1 MNFNKFYLLTFVT
14 VLLLITGCKT
24 KKTDDE
30 TIIPVN
36 TLYETGVNFLQQKKY
51 DKAATEF
58 EKIFFQ
64 HPGSS
69 LTPQAELMQAY
80 SLYLEGQYDQAI
92 DVLDIFIKLHPRHED
107 IAYAYYLK
115 AISNYTQISDVKLD
129 QSRTRYAKED
139 FEEVITRFPATKYAI
154 DSALKIDLVND
165 RLAGGEMM
173 VGRYYLKKRNPI
185 AAMSRFQTVID
196 LYDTTSHAEEAL
208 YRLVE
213 ANVML
218 GLTDE
223 AQKYAATLGHNYP
236 SGEWYKKAYI
246 LLK

>member
-1 MNFNKFYLLTFVT
+1 MNFNKFYLLIFVA
-14 VLLLITGCKT
+14 VSLLVTGCKT
-24 KKTDDE
+24 TKTDDE
-30 TIIPVN
+30 QIVPVD
-36 TLYETGVNFLQQKKY
+36 TLYQSGINFLQQNKY
-51 DKAATEF
+51 SKAAAEF

-64 HPGSS
+64 HPGSP

-80 SLYLEGQYDQAI
+80 SLYLEGEYDHAI

-115 AISNYTQISDVKLD
+115 SLSNYVQISDVKLD

-139 FEEVITRFPATKYAI
+139 FEEVITRFPATKYAV
-154 DSALKIDLVND
+154 DAALKIDLVND

-173 VGRYYLKKRNPI
+173 IGRYYLKKRNPI
-185 AAMSRFQTVID
+185 AAIRRFQTVID
-196 LYDTTSHAEEAL
+196 NYDTTSHAEEAL
-208 YRLVE
+208 FRLVE
-213 ANVML
+213 ASVML

-223 AQKYAATLGHNYP
+223 AQKYAATLSHNYP
-236 SGEWYKKAYI
+236 SGQWYKKSYS